1 MKLSRILLSIFMILS
16 GLNLTAQII
25 TVRGKIINKKSSE
38 PLPYANIIF
47 ENYGMGA
54 STNQNGE
61 FGFSIP
67 DSLRNENIVVSY
79 VGFKKEKISIARILQ
94 EKLIELTPRDENLDE
109 VLVSQILE
117 KKRYV
122 YRPENLQESMGIGNM
137 NAALYP
143 STIARYYPKPE
154 KFDGDSFFEYI
165 QVYFY
170 SVNEQNNLSPKFR
183 LHIYEVQENGM
194 PGDDILDN
202 MVLEKSPFENS
213 LKVELLE
220 RKIKVPENGFFV
232 GLEHIFIKSNE
243 YKEVKDYYMNDTLVA
258 KDFEY
263 KRYAPVYRGVFT
275 EKADDLKVYYYQP
288 GGWVDISNWI
298 IEREENEKNYVAP
311 VFKIRLTN

>member
-1 MKLSRILLSIFMILS
+1 MKKISVLLFLSILLCSINIS
-16 GLNLTAQII
+16 AQVI
-25 TVRGKIINKKSSE
+25 TVRGKITNKKTEE

-79 VGFKKEKISIARILQ
+79 VGFEKEKFSISQVLRDGKI
-94 EKLIELTPRDENLDE
+94 KLTPKDENLDE
-109 VLVSQILE
+109 VRISQILE

-122 YRPENLQESMGIGNM
+122 YRPENLYESMGIGNM

-154 KFDGDSFFEYI
+154 KFEGDSFFDYI

-170 SVNEQNNLSPKFR
+170 NVREQNHLAPKFR
-183 LHIYEVQENGM
+183 LHIYKVQENGM
-194 PGDDILDN
+194 PGEDILDN
-202 MVLEKSPFENS
+202 MVLEKSPFETNM
-213 LKVELLE
+213 KVELLDK
-220 RKIKVPENGFFV
+220 KIRVPEEGFFV
-232 GLEHIFIKSNE
+232 GLEHIFIKTNE

-258 KDFEY
+258 KDYEN

-275 EKADDLKVYYYQP
+275 DKSDDLKVYYYEP
-288 GGWVDISNWI
+288 GGWVDISAWDI
-298 IEREENEKNYVAP
+298 KGDVSEKSYVAP